1 MKKKRSEELRE
12 AIEERI
18 VVGEFGPGMRLDEA
32 HLAER
37 FGASRTPLREAFIQ
51 LASSGLI
58 ELRARRGAVVCE
70 PSAQRLIE
78 MFEVMA
84 ELEGMCGRL
93 AARRIAP
100 AEMASLEEAHLAC
113 AAFSDGATI
122 TPTSAFTPPSMRP
135 ATTSTWPRRPT
146 ACTAGCAP
154 TGACNCA
161 CATGW
166 APRTWS
172 TGRWSPRSGRVTAN
186 WQPSVCASM
195 SSCRASVSP
204 TSWPRWPCCARP
216 SAGRRAPSCTLPP
229 APLAG
234 TATAPS
240 TDRAQGAPGS
250 CRVRA

>member
-113 AAFSDGATI
+113 AAFSDGADLDGYYYANEHFHAAI
-122 TPTSAFTPPSMRP
+122 YAASHNQYLAEEAHRLHRRLRAYRRLQLRVRDRLGSSYLEHGQVVAAIRAGDGELAAQRLREHVIVQGERFTDLL
-135 ATTSTWPRRPT
+135 
-146 ACTAGCAP
+146 
-154 TGACNCA
+154 
-161 CATGW
+161 
-166 APRTWS
+166 
-172 TGRWSPRSGRVTAN
+172 
-186 WQPSVCASM
+186 ASM
-195 SSCRASVSP
+195 AMLRA
-204 TSWPRWPCCARP
+204 A
-216 SAGRRAPSCTLPP
+216 
-229 APLAG
+229 
-234 TATAPS
+234 
-240 TDRAQGAPGS
+240 
-250 CRVRA
+250 